1 MRYDDAVKLLKR
13 PYDNQLTKEQA
24 DAVKALTDR
33 VEYLQSKF
41 KTREKPK
48 LQTMVCL
55 NGL

>member
-1 MRYDDAVKLLKR
+1 MKYDDAVKLLKR